1 MDFLFA
7 KNEPF
12 NIASI
17 QQEEGW
23 EEMELLHVVE
33 KMDQEHTKMNATMM
47 NKGGGYKQKDHDM
60 IMNKR
65 NEEEKWSYYMITPK
79 SQQT

>member
-17 QQEEGW
+17 QQEEGR
-23 EEMELLHVVE
+23 
-33 KMDQEHTKMNATMM
+33 
-47 NKGGGYKQKDHDM
+47 G
-60 IMNKR
+60 
-65 NEEEKWSYYMITPK
+65 EEKQSFCLLLKKWIKNT
-79 SQQT
+79 